1 MIPLILLLC
10 FWAIPLQAEIRVDPA
25 RSIIQDGWWRLHVQL
40 GLSDITP
47 YRVFTLDDPRRL
59 VVVFDDVVWDGID
72 TFALLE
78 QGRASSLRVV
88 PLQGGQTQLV
98 IDLAEPLAVVE
109 AGMKRRPEG
118 ADLAIVMKPISA
130 EEFAVD
136 AEQALSPSPAIATAE
151 PETEAFVVVIDPGH
165 GGLDPG
171 ANRGGVLEADL
182 MLQLGLE
189 LNAMLSTMPGIS
201 PIMTRD
207 ADVFVP
213 LHRRITFA
221 RTADADL
228 LISLHA
234 DALEQDAAQGASV
247 YTLTIGGGDTASARM
262 VERHERGDLLAGVDL
277 SGQGDRVATSLMEL
291 ARRDT
296 GPAGMRFADVLV
308 EQMRERGV
316 RLNARPLRQ
325 GQLAVLSAADFPS
338 VLIEAGFL
346 SSRTDRARLTT
357 QEGRAPMV
365 QAIADAVKI
374 WAGKADR

>member
-151 PETEAFVVVIDPGH
+151 PETEARP
-165 GGLDPG
+165 
-171 ANRGGVLEADL
+171 
-182 MLQLGLE
+182 
-189 LNAMLSTMPGIS
+189 S
-201 PIMTRD
+201 P
-207 ADVFVP
+207 
-213 LHRRITFA
+213 
-221 RTADADL
+221 
-228 LISLHA
+228 
-234 DALEQDAAQGASV
+234 
-247 YTLTIGGGDTASARM
+247 
-262 VERHERGDLLAGVDL
+262 
-277 SGQGDRVATSLMEL
+277 TSLRC
-291 ARRDT
+291 RRF
-296 GPAGMRFADVLV
+296 RV
-308 EQMRERGV
+308 
-316 RLNARPLRQ
+316 
-325 GQLAVLSAADFPS
+325 
-338 VLIEAGFL
+338 
-346 SSRTDRARLTT
+346 
-357 QEGRAPMV
+357 
-365 QAIADAVKI
+365 
-374 WAGKADR
+374 